1 MNNIEKDTES
11 EFNTMESQQIRM
23 SAIEDMVASNNMTAM
38 QCFSQMKNLV
48 NSAWKDWQVNNTMS
62 DQNEEMACIKLLADI
77 RQACGDDGQR
87 MQGDLVEY
95 IAELYRK
102 SESVPK
108 DWKPISTASIGDSV
122 SVDVSTCDEDSTNRV
137 FGVISHCQPDGEG
150 GVIWICELDHF
161 NFDIQTVKQ
170 PISVPKGTQV
180 TTDNSKVNA
189 DLIAENERLQ
199 ARVSELEPSPEQCE
213 RILQTIANDVCGNIP
228 EEWVISLRMEFGSAW
243 VEASN
248 PDYEAATLPD
258 SADKS
263 LLGQIGDALCVAKGD
278 KP

>member
-23 SAIEDMVASNNMTAM
+23 SGIEDMVASNNMTAM

-108 DWKPISTASIGDSV
+108 DWKPISTAPIGDSV

-150 GVIWICELDHF
+150 GVIWVCELDHF

-180 TTDNSKVNA
+180 TTDNSKVTFIQKEYEKFSKWCRDNPA
-189 DLIAENERLQ
+189 YDLDPRLH
-199 ARVSELEPSPEQCE
+199 AH
-213 RILQTIANDVCGNIP
+213 A
-228 EEWVISLRMEFGSAW
+228 
-243 VEASN
+243 
-248 PDYEAATLPD
+248 
-258 SADKS
+258 
-263 LLGQIGDALCVAKGD
+263 GQIGHGGYISHRKSSTVFKGWLAAQEQD
-278 KP
+278 HE

>member
-1 MNNIEKDTES
+1 MGDEKKLYAERIAEIVREHLTDIYCCNREWSGWQAGTMTEGDFTPAGEIEMADE
-11 EFNTMESQQIRM
+11 IAL
-23 SAIEDMVASNNMTAM
+23 AILNSSSNN
-38 QCFSQMKNLV
+38 F
-48 NSAWKDWQVNNTMS
+48 D
-62 DQNEEMACIKLLADI
+62 EEMACIKLLADI

-108 DWKPISTASIGDSV
+108 DWKPISTAPIGDSV

-150 GVIWICELDHF
+150 GVIWVCELDHF

-180 TTDNSKVNA
+180 TTDNSKVTFIQKEYEKFSKWCRDNPA
-189 DLIAENERLQ
+189 YDLDPRLH
-199 ARVSELEPSPEQCE
+199 AH
-213 RILQTIANDVCGNIP
+213 A
-228 EEWVISLRMEFGSAW
+228 
-243 VEASN
+243 
-248 PDYEAATLPD
+248 
-258 SADKS
+258 
-263 LLGQIGDALCVAKGD
+263 GQIGHGGYISHRKSSTVFKGWLAAQEQD
-278 KP
+278 HE

>member
-1 MNNIEKDTES
+1 
-11 EFNTMESQQIRM
+11 
-23 SAIEDMVASNNMTAM
+23 
-38 QCFSQMKNLV
+38 
-48 NSAWKDWQVNNTMS
+48 MS

-102 SESVPK
+102 AESVPK
-108 DWKPISTASIGDSV
+108 DWKPISTAPIGDSV

-150 GVIWICELDHF
+150 GVIWVCELDHF

-180 TTDNSKVNA
+180 TTDNSKVTFIQKEYEKFSKWCRDNPA
-189 DLIAENERLQ
+189 YDLDPRLH
-199 ARVSELEPSPEQCE
+199 AH
-213 RILQTIANDVCGNIP
+213 A
-228 EEWVISLRMEFGSAW
+228 
-243 VEASN
+243 
-248 PDYEAATLPD
+248 
-258 SADKS
+258 
-263 LLGQIGDALCVAKGD
+263 GQIGHGGYISHRKSSTVFKGWLAAQEQD
-278 KP
+278 HE